1 MRFTYIPILTALSLF
16 LSFSSGFLRRGSV
29 DNRFA
34 NSLGPRSFAGYA
46 HGTLQPRA
54 ATSDL
59 EAAALGFIKLMQTI
73 ENGKYKD
80 RQVLIVGGQA
90 IQHYYP
96 GYRETDDCDINIQA
110 GSPPVKSMK
119 EAIARNSDGRYELGL
134 AASNFRLDTGVK
146 ISIDA
151 VDSSLARDKPTGYK
165 KASEINSV
173 ADLPYIPKAD
183 LLTAKLVSCSERMED
198 AKAEKDGKDAFQIVA
213 NELNSGGISLSAQ
226 QKDIINNGGCMPRVY
241 EVTCTKPEWWARTLG
256 LSATPIEE

>member
-1 MRFTYIPILTALSLF
+1 MRFNFILFSLLPLLFSLS
-16 LSFSSGFLRRGSV
+16 SAFLRRGAV
-29 DNRFA
+29 DPRFA
-34 NSLGPRSFAGYA
+34 NSLGRRSFSTHA
-46 HGTLQPRA
+46 HGTLLPRA

-73 ENGKYKD
+73 EGGKYKE

-119 EAIARNSDGRYELGL
+119 EAIARNSNGKYEIGL
-134 AASNFRLDTGVK
+134 RESNFALDNGVK

-165 KASEINSV
+165 KASDINTA
-173 ADLPYIPKAD
+173 ADLPYIPKPD
-183 LLTAKLVSCSERMED
+183 LLTAKLVSCSERMD
-198 AKAEKDGKDAFQIVA
+198 DDKAEKDAKDAFQIVA
-213 NELNSGGISLSAQ
+213 NELKSKGVSLSAE
-226 QKDIINNGGCMPRVY
+226 QKDIIVKGGCMNRVY
-241 EVTCTKPEWWARTLG
+241 EVTKTCPSWWGKSLGIKELAPE
-256 LSATPIEE
+256 E